1 MAGHWPRLLRPYW
14 VPRVPRYQGY
24 QGYQGYQESGS
35 GMGVSGSLP
44 DLPDS
49 TQTSSCGT
57 FIILVTSASS
67 SLRNGPVAPLVHASE
82 TTGWAKPLPSSVRPR
97 LAKVSGL

>member
-49 TQTSSCGT
+49 TQSPRFRTNRGRGRGS
-57 FIILVTSASS
+57 V
-67 SLRNGPVAPLVHASE
+67 PVP
-82 TTGWAKPLPSSVRPR
+82 GQIGDRPR
-97 LAKVSGL
+97 GGYGPRLSESACAEQSHFNNSR